1 MTILNDIVQ
10 NTREKLVHKKIEV
23 PLEKIKLQIDSLK
36 LPKGAF
42 KENLINKDQAIIAE
56 IKKASPS
63 AGIISENFN
72 PVEKAKEYEAFGA
85 SALSILTEE
94 DFFQGSSQF
103 LMDVKAVSKLP
114 IIRKDF
120 MIDEYQIYEA
130 KLMGADCILLIVSV
144 LSDDEITKFVELADS
159 LELDYLIEVHDED
172 ELKRVEIKVSDS
184 HDLLVGEEADKLL
197 DDDSVTRAAIEAV
210 QENGIVFLDE
220 IDKVCARSDAR
231 GGDVSREG
239 VQRDLLPLIAPSPEV
254 IHLLQHCFGRPE

>member
-1 MTILNDIVQ
+1 MTILNDIVK
-10 NTREKLVHKKIEV
+10 NTREKLVHKKIKI
-23 PLEKIKLQIDSLK
+23 PLEKIKLELDSLK

-42 KENLINKDQAIIAE
+42 KENLVNKDQAIIAE

-63 AGIISENFN
+63 AGIISESFN

-130 KLMGADCILLIVSV
+130 KLMGADCILLIVSI
-144 LSDDEITKFVELADS
+144 LSDNEITQFVELAES
-159 LELDYLIEVHDED
+159 LELDYLIEVHDKD
-172 ELKRVEIKVSDS
+172 ELKRVEHFENAIIGVNNRDLKTFEVDLNNSVNLKRVFTGKNLFVAESGIKNQSDIDS
-184 HDLLVGEEADKLL
+184 LKEHD
-197 DDDSVTRAAIEAV
+197 IH
-210 QENGIVFLDE
+210 VFLIGE
-220 IDKVCARSDAR
+220 SLMK
-231 GGDVSREG
+231 GDFV
-239 VQRDLLPLIAPSPEV
+239 
-254 IHLLQHCFGRPE
+254 

>member
-1 MTILNDIVQ
+1 MTILNDIVK
-10 NTREKLVHKKIEV
+10 NTQKKLIEKKANM
-23 PLEKIKLQIDSLK
+23 PLEEIKSQLK
-36 LPKGAF
+36 NLELPRGVF

-94 DFFQGSSQF
+94 DFFQGSNQF
-103 LMDVKAVSKLP
+103 LMDVKAITKLP

-130 KLMGADCILLIVSV
+130 KLMGADCILLIASV
-144 LSDDEITKFVELADS
+144 LSDNEITQFTDLAET

-172 ELKRVEIKVSDS
+172 ELRRVEHFENAMIGVNNRNLKTFEVDLNNSINLKKLFNGDNLFIAESGIKNQDDIDELKN
-184 HDLLVGEEADKLL
+184 HDIHAFLIGESLMK
-197 DDDSVTRAAIEAV
+197 
-210 QENGIVFLDE
+210 
-220 IDKVCARSDAR
+220 
-231 GGDVSREG
+231 GDFV
-239 VQRDLLPLIAPSPEV
+239 
-254 IHLLQHCFGRPE
+254 

>member
-1 MTILNDIVQ
+1 MTILNNIVK
-10 NTREKLVHKKIEV
+10 NTREKLVHKKIKI
-23 PLEKIKLQIDSLK
+23 PLEKIKLELDSLK

-42 KENLINKDQAIIAE
+42 KENLVNKDQAIIAE

-63 AGIISENFN
+63 AGIISESFN

-103 LMDVKAVSKLP
+103 LMDVKAVSELP

-120 MIDEYQIYEA
+120 MIDKYQIYEA

-144 LSDDEITKFVELADS
+144 LSDDEITQFVELADS

-172 ELKRVEIKVSDS
+172 ELKRVEHFENAIIGVNNRDLKTFEVDLNNSVNLKRVFTGKNLFVAESGIKNQSDI
-184 HDLLVGEEADKLL
+184 DLLKEHD
-197 DDDSVTRAAIEAV
+197 IH
-210 QENGIVFLDE
+210 VFLIGE
-220 IDKVCARSDAR
+220 SLMK
-231 GGDVSREG
+231 GDFV
-239 VQRDLLPLIAPSPEV
+239 
-254 IHLLQHCFGRPE
+254 